1 MSNPALLPLH
11 PSGLLSG
18 DATAANAAMPAPLR
32 ALLPASGLLPATL
45 QDLHTPRL
53 TLEPQTALH
62 APAMF
67 KVLGDPAI
75 YTYENQPPVSL
86 DALTRR
92 FARLEA
98 RQSPDGGEQW
108 LNWVLRQRSDG
119 ELIGYVQATVQAD
132 GRALVAYEL
141 ASRHWGQGLGSEAV
155 QAMLDELQGPW
166 QVRHALA
173 VFKRANVRSLALLQR
188 LGFAD
193 ASSDDLA
200 RGTLE
205 PDERL
210 MSRALA
216 G

>member
-1 MSNPALLPLH
+1 M
-11 PSGLLSG
+11 
-18 DATAANAAMPAPLR
+18 AMMR
-32 ALLPASGLLPATL
+32 TL
-45 QDLHTPRL
+45 QSARL
-53 TLEPQTALH
+53 RLEPQTALH

-75 YTYENQPPVSL
+75 YTYENQPPASL
-86 DALTRR
+86 DALTCR

-98 RQSPDGGEQW
+98 RKSPDGSEQW

-141 ASRHWGQGLGSEAV
+141 ASHHWGRGLASEAV
-155 QAMLDELQGPW
+155 QAMLDELQGAW

-193 ASSDDLA
+193 APGDDLA
-200 RGTLE
+200 RGTLAPGE
-205 PDERL
+205 QL

>member
-1 MSNPALLPLH
+1 M
-11 PSGLLSG
+11 
-18 DATAANAAMPAPLR
+18 MR
-32 ALLPASGLLPATL
+32 ALQS
-45 QDLHTPRL
+45 PRL
-53 TLEPQTALH
+53 MLEPQTALH

-67 KVLGDPAI
+67 ELLSDPAI
-75 YTYENQPPVSL
+75 YTYENQPPASL
-86 DALTRR
+86 DALTQR
-92 FARLEA
+92 FQRLEA
-98 RQSPDGGEQW
+98 RQSPDGSEQW

-155 QAMLDELQGPW
+155 QAMLDELAGGGPVRPAQQVQQVQ
-166 QVRHALA
+166 QVREVRQVQQVRQALA
-173 VFKRANVRSLALLQR
+173 IFKRPNHRSLALLLR

-193 ASSDDLA
+193 AAPDDPA
-200 RGTLE
+200 RGALE

-210 MSRALA
+210 MARSLP

>member
-1 MSNPALLPLH
+1 M
-11 PSGLLSG
+11 
-18 DATAANAAMPAPLR
+18 TMTR
-32 ALLPASGLLPATL
+32 TL
-45 QDLHTPRL
+45 QSARL
-53 TLEPQTALH
+53 WLEPQTALH

-67 KVLGDPAI
+67 EVLGDPAI

-98 RQSPDGGEQW
+98 RQSPDGSEQW

-119 ELIGYVQATVQAD
+119 ELIGYVQSTVQAD

-141 ASRHWGQGLGSEAV
+141 ASPHWGRGLGSEAV
-155 QAMLDELQGPW
+155 QAMLDELQGAW

-173 VFKRANVRSLALLQR
+173 VFKRANFRSLALLQR
-188 LGFAD
+188 LGFKVAPAD
-193 ASSDDLA
+193 DAA

-205 PDERL
+205 PDEQL
-210 MSRALA
+210 MTRPLP

>member
-1 MSNPALLPLH
+1 MMRTL
-11 PSGLLSG
+11 
-18 DATAANAAMPAPLR
+18 
-32 ALLPASGLLPATL
+32 ASA
-45 QDLHTPRL
+45 RL

-67 KVLGDPAI
+67 EVLADPAI

-92 FARLEA
+92 FERLES
-98 RQSPDGGEQW
+98 RQSSDGHEQW

-119 ELIGYVQATVQAD
+119 RLIGYVQATVQAD

-155 QAMLDELQGPW
+155 QAMLDELQDRW
-166 QVRHALA
+166 QVRQALA
-173 VFKRANVRSLALLQR
+173 VFKRANHRSQALLKR
-188 LGFAD
+188 LGFAAAPKAD
-193 ASSDDLA
+193 PAQATLA
-200 RGTLE
+200 
-205 PDERL
+205 PDEGL
-210 MSRALA
+210 MRRSLP

>member
-1 MSNPALLPLH
+1 MMRTLH
-11 PSGLLSG
+11 S
-18 DATAANAAMPAPLR
+18 ARLR
-32 ALLPASGLLPATL
+32 
-45 QDLHTPRL
+45 
-53 TLEPQTALH
+53 LEPQTALH

-67 KVLGDPAI
+67 KVLSDPAI
-75 YTYENQPPVSL
+75 YTYENQPPASL

-155 QAMLDELQGPW
+155 QAMLDELAGSGLTQQAR
-166 QVRHALA
+166 QVRQVLA
-173 VFKRANVRSLALLQR
+173 IFKRPNHRSLALLLR

-193 ASSDDLA
+193 AATDDPA
-200 RGTLE
+200 RGALE

-210 MSRALA
+210 MARSLP

>member
-1 MSNPALLPLH
+1 MRTLH
-11 PSGLLSG
+11 S
-18 DATAANAAMPAPLR
+18 A
-32 ALLPASGLLPATL
+32 
-45 QDLHTPRL
+45 RL

-67 KVLGDPAI
+67 KVLSDPAI

-141 ASRHWGQGLGSEAV
+141 ASRHWGRGLGSEAV
-155 QAMLDELQGPW
+155 QAMLDELAGSGLAQ
-166 QVRHALA
+166 QVRQVRQALA
-173 VFKRANVRSLALLQR
+173 IFKRPNHRSLALLLR

-193 ASSDDLA
+193 AAPDDPA
-200 RGTLE
+200 RGALE

-210 MSRALA
+210 MARSLS

>member
-1 MSNPALLPLH
+1 MMRTLH
-11 PSGLLSG
+11 S
-18 DATAANAAMPAPLR
+18 ARLR
-32 ALLPASGLLPATL
+32 
-45 QDLHTPRL
+45 
-53 TLEPQTALH
+53 LEPQTALH

-67 KVLGDPAI
+67 KVLSDPAI

-141 ASRHWGQGLGSEAV
+141 ASRHWGRGLGSEAV
-155 QAMLDELQGPW
+155 QAMLDELAGSGLAQ
-166 QVRHALA
+166 QVRQVRQVRQALA
-173 VFKRANVRSLALLQR
+173 IFKRPNHRSLALLLR

-193 ASSDDLA
+193 AAPDHPA
-200 RGTLE
+200 RGALE

-210 MSRALA
+210 MARSLL